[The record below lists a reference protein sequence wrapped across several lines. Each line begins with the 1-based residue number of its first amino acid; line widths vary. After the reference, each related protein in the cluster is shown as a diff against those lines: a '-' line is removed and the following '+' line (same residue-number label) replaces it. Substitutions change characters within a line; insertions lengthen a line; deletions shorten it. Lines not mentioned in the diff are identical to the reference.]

1 MSELGFVTATKCILD
16 STSGDSDVRIVRM
29 KVKAEVLKIN
39 KIISPE
45 KENWGKTQGTKTL
58 TNLINT
64 YLVSIS
70 IGISLTAT
78 DRKTQ
83 STSGISAIE
92 LYFFPHEILLGQQS
106 CLNRAALLHEVLRN
120 LIFWLSTTCPAS
132 LWVKMIAFTFQAA
145 G

>member
-1 MSELGFVTATKCILD
+1 MVITEPKNMF
-16 STSGDSDVRIVRM
+16 
-29 KVKAEVLKIN
+29 
-39 KIISPE
+39 
-45 KENWGKTQGTKTL
+45 KTQRWYSIETLDFVILGDMWKKRALWYGRKNTAPCAKTL

-106 CLNRAALLHEVLRN
+106 CLNLAALLHEVLRN
-120 LIFWLSTTCPAS
+120 LIFWLSTACPAS